1 MGFLNAAASEF
12 NPGAAIGFQPSDEA
26 PPLKL
31 EIATVRYNFRTRLCL
46 LARAAQTAGLR

>member
-1 MGFLNAAASEF
+1 MVFLNAAASEF

-31 EIATVRYNFRTRLCL
+31 EIATVRYNFRTRLS
-46 LARAAQTAGLR
+46 AREGRSTAGLR